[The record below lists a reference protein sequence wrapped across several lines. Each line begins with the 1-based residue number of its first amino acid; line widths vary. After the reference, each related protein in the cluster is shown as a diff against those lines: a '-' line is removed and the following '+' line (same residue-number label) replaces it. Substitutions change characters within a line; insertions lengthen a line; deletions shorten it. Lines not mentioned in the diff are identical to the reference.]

1 MTTSFARRM
10 SRVQPSAI
18 RELLQL
24 GDNPNVIS
32 FGGGYPD
39 STLFPYEELCAAA
52 QTALVED
59 GAASLQYTSSNGT
72 PQLRAQIAARM
83 TRQGT
88 PCSADDVLILHGG
101 QQGLDL
107 VAKLFLNPGDVV
119 ITENPTFLGALIAF
133 NPCEPNYVAIGMDE
147 DGMDMN
153 QLEQAL
159 LTTPNAKL
167 IYTVPDFH
175 NPTGVTMSLAR
186 RHELIGLAN
195 RFNLIILEDTPY
207 REIRF
212 AGESL
217 PTLKSLD
224 TEDRVIYLGTFS
236 KILAPALRIGWTVA
250 SPAITHQLGLLKLA
264 ADTQCSTLNMKIISL
279 FLEQN
284 DIEAH
289 IDLLRDAY
297 RRKCDVMLR
306 TMAESFPDTVTWTK
320 PNGGLF
326 TWLTFPVGFDAA
338 DFMRNQLLPHA
349 SVAYVPGAPFFAVNP
364 VHNHARVNFSSQS
377 DSRIVQGVTAMGA
390 LLKTPR

>member
-1 MTTSFARRM
+1 MTTPFARRM
-10 SRVQPSAI
+10 NRVQPSAI

-24 GDNPNVIS
+24 GDNPKVIS

-59 GAASLQYTSSNGT
+59 GAAALQYTASNGT

-83 TRQGT
+83 TSQGT
-88 PCSADDVLILHGG
+88 LCHADDVLILHGG

-107 VAKLFLNPGDVV
+107 VVKLFINPGDVI

-133 NPCEPNYVAIGMDE
+133 NPYEPKYVGIGMDG

-159 LTTPNAKL
+159 RDTPNVKM

-186 RHELIGLAN
+186 RHELIALAN
-195 RFNLIILEDTPY
+195 RFHVMVLEDTPY

-224 TEDRVIYLGTFS
+224 TEGRVIYLGTFS

-250 SPAITHQLGLLKLA
+250 APAITHQLGLLKLA

-289 IDLLRDAY
+289 IAQLRDAY
-297 RRKCDVMLR
+297 RRKCNVMLR
-306 TMAESFPDTVTWTK
+306 TMAESFPETVTWTS

-326 TWLTFPVGFDAA
+326 TWLTFPEGFDAA

-349 SVAYVPGAPFFAVNP
+349 NVAFVPGAPFFP
-364 VHNHARVNFSSQS
+364 VHPVINHARVNYSSQS
-377 DSRIVQGVTAMGA
+377 DSRIVQGIQAMGA
-390 LLKTPR
+390 LLKNPR